1 MIGSREDAADYLKL
15 RGLGITH
22 ILNVAAQVP
31 NFHPLKFIYKKINIL
46 GWYILLLYMI
56 KIQ

>member
-1 MIGSREDAADYLKL
+1 MSHHIMIGSREDAADYLKL

-46 GWYILLLYMI
+46 G
-56 KIQ
+56 